1 MVWQFERKD
10 RSRQKK
16 FRNQHTSD
24 LGTLLEE
31 DYVRPWDTH
40 FLCGQ
45 PAVLHYTPPSPPP
58 LSKCKVE
65 DLQHYYL
72 KHKDADIQHNVSLVC
87 FFSSQK

>member
-1 MVWQFERKD
+1 MNFSGWPLIDFYGKSHHLVVMVWQFERKD

-45 PAVLHYTPPSPPP
+45 PAVLHYTPPTTTT
-58 LSKCKVE
+58 
-65 DLQHYYL
+65 LQ
-72 KHKDADIQHNVSLVC
+72 V
-87 FFSSQK
+87 